1 MTARYLDLQVNGHG
15 GIDLLSASS
24 ADDIRQVSKSL
35 FRNNVIGYLPTIIT
49 CSFENAVK
57 SLRFIEEV
65 RINPLPGEAK
75 ILGVHLEGPFIS
87 LEKRGVHLPQFIIA
101 PSQKYLTELMKIAL
115 IKMVT
120 LAPELPGALDL
131 IEFITSRG
139 MVASLGHSDANREQ
153 AEAGFDA
160 GAKTVTH
167 LFNAMRKP
175 PLGGLAE
182 VALERPDVTLQIIVD
197 DVHVVRSLVQETLF
211 NASNRF
217 ILTNDAIAAAGL
229 GTGEFPFGEMT
240 ISVKDGQARRLDG
253 TLAGGIGNLD
263 RSLEIVAELGLTEA
277 DAIASVTTR
286 PAELIGLNYQ
296 EILADHS

>member
-1 MTARYLDLQVNGHG
+1 MTAQYLDLQVNGHG
-15 GIDLLSASS
+15 GIDLLSATSV
-24 ADDIRQVSKSL
+24 DDIRQVSKSL

-49 CSFENAVK
+49 CSFENAVR
-57 SLRFIEEV
+57 SLQIIEEA
-65 RINPLPGEAK
+65 RINPFPGEAK

-101 PSQKYLTELMKIAL
+101 PNQKYLMELMEIAL
-115 IKMVT
+115 IKIVT

-131 IEFITSRG
+131 IDFITSRG

-160 GAKTVTH
+160 GAKMVTH
-167 LFNAMRKP
+167 LFNAMRRP
-175 PLGGLAE
+175 PFGGLAE
-182 VALERPDVTLQIIVD
+182 VALERQDVTLQIIVD

-211 NASNRF
+211 KASNRF

-229 GTGEFPFGEMT
+229 GAGEFPFGDMT
-240 ISVKDGQARRLDG
+240 ISVKGGEARRLDG

-263 RSLEIVAELGLTEA
+263 DSLGIVAELGVSAA

-296 EILADHS
+296 KLLA